1 MVEQG
6 FSRIRVR
13 GELSGVKRAASGHIY
28 CGMKDD
34 TALIDAVIWKS
45 RAARLSFLPED
56 GIEIIAL
63 GRLTTYPARSKYQ
76 LVIESMEI
84 AGEGTLM
91 LLFEKLKARLRSEG
105 LFDRPKQALPVLP
118 RVIAVVTSPSGA
130 VIRDIVHRLA
140 ARCPA
145 HVLLWPVRVQGEG
158 AAEQI
163 AAALRGLDALSAG
176 AEAPRPAGAETPRP
190 AGAETP
196 RPAGAETPRP
206 AGGDIPRPAGGDI
219 PRPDLVII
227 ARGGG
232 SIEDLWAFNEEIVVR
247 AIAECRLPVISAVG
261 HETDV
266 TLADHAADCRAPT
279 PTAAAEMVM
288 PVRADLLMQLSQFDN
303 RMLVAV
309 RRRQRDQRQKLESLA
324 RFLPGYAM
332 LYGPQRQRLDD
343 TSSRLE
349 RTQRQRLFL
358 LYERLS
364 RRKDGLRVDILR
376 RRIAME
382 SARLGGFVRLL
393 ESLNPAAL
401 LSRGYAMVRD
411 GSDTLITSA
420 AAARKAEVL
429 RLIFADGDVILRA
442 DADADVTLRAG
453 LARAGKPAKPV
464 RTQEET
470 DSLPKGQGELF

>member
-176 AEAPRPAGAETPRP
+176 AETPRP
-190 AGAETP
+190 AG
-196 RPAGAETPRP
+196 GDIPRP

-442 DADADVTLRAG
+442 DADVDVTLRAG

-470 DSLPKGQGELF
+470 DSPPKGQGELF